1 MMVLWINHECTVS
14 ATPRVSLCMTNR
26 KHPVTPSFSITPS
39 PGVQVRYNARGT
51 SRQRSLASEKDPSFA
66 QQGRKSSPVVPG
78 NFQCADIIFQMGGSE
93 LYTQEQ
99 EQAQKLLLQ
108 FPADAP
114 SP

>member
-1 MMVLWINHECTVS
+1 MMVLWINHEGTVS
-14 ATPRVSLCMTNR
+14 ATPRVSPCVTNP
-26 KHPVTPSFSITPS
+26 KHPVTPVFLSPS

-51 SRQRSLASEKDPSFA
+51 CRQRSLASEKDLSFA

-78 NFQCADIIFQMGGSE
+78 SFQCADVIFQMGGSE

-99 EQAQKLLLQ
+99 EEAQKLLLR

-114 SP
+114 SA